1 MFTKGILTE
10 QGVGSSLV
18 KRREIKISL
27 FRRVSLYQAL
37 AKSRLSSLI
46 VLTTMASYALCP
58 VPDNLVTSS
67 LTTLLATATGTYLC
81 SASAN
86 TLNQIFETPFDAQMS
101 RTRARPLVRRLVS
114 LPHATTLAFSSGL
127 TGAIVLAT
135 MVNPTTACLGVANLI
150 LYAFFYTP
158 LKRIS
163 ITNTWLGALVGA
175 IPALMGATAAGAP
188 LNQLSSWLP
197 AGLLYVWQFPHFN
210 SLAHTLRRDYC
221 RAGYQMMSNVTAE
234 LNSRVSLRYALMTIP
249 LCSYLV
255 PSYGLTNQ
263 LFGWISLIPNLFLI
277 APAFRFWLSTPRATP
292 NLSYSK
298 TKELVHKVLSFEGT
312 KARQDLEAKKLFWAS
327 LIHLPCILI
336 LMMVC
341 KSSQS
346 QDDNNGEIRE

>member
-1 MFTKGILTE
+1 M
-10 QGVGSSLV
+10 SSTQQPGHL
-18 KRREIKISL
+18 ISNN
-27 FRRVSLYQAL
+27 
-37 AKSRLSSLI
+37 
-46 VLTTMASYALCP
+46 P
-58 VPDNLVTSS
+58 
-67 LTTLLATATGTYLC
+67 TGTYLC

-101 RTRARPLVRRLVS
+101 RTQARPLVRRLVS

-135 MVNPTTACLGVANLI
+135 M
-150 LYAFFYTP
+150 
-158 LKRIS
+158 RIS

-197 AGLLYVWQFPHFN
+197 AGLIYVWQFPHFN
-210 SLAHTLRRDYC
+210 SLAHTLQRDYC
-221 RAGYQMMSNVTAE
+221 WAGYQMMSNVTAE

-263 LFGWISLIPNLFLI
+263 LFGWISLIPKLFLI
-277 APAFRFWLSTPRATP
+277 EPAFLFWLSTPIATP
-292 NLSYSK
+292 ILSYSK
-298 TKELVHKVLSFEGT
+298 TKELVHKILNCEGT

-327 LIHLPCILI
+327 LIHLPCVLI

-346 QDDNNGEIRE
+346 QDDINGEIKE

>member
-1 MFTKGILTE
+1 MFTKGILKE
-10 QGVGSSLV
+10 QGVGSSLGITLPGTSKV
-18 KRREIKISL
+18 KTVIVDSHYNNGQLCVMSSTQQPGHLISNN
-27 FRRVSLYQAL
+27 
-37 AKSRLSSLI
+37 
-46 VLTTMASYALCP
+46 P
-58 VPDNLVTSS
+58 
-67 LTTLLATATGTYLC
+67 TGTYLC

-101 RTRARPLVRRLVS
+101 RTQARPLWTDWCNCSCNHGKPYNS
-114 LPHATTLAFSSGL
+114 LP
-127 TGAIVLAT
+127 
-135 MVNPTTACLGVANLI
+135 VANLI

-197 AGLLYVWQFPHFN
+197 AGLIYVWQFPHFN
-210 SLAHTLRRDYC
+210 SLAHTLQRDYC
-221 RAGYQMMSNVTAE
+221 WAGYQMMSNVTAE

-263 LFGWISLIPNLFLI
+263 LFGWISLIPKLFLI
-277 APAFRFWLSTPRATP
+277 EPAFLFWLSTPIATP
-292 NLSYSK
+292 ILSYSK
-298 TKELVHKVLSFEGT
+298 TKELVHKILNCEGT

-327 LIHLPCILI
+327 LIHLP
-336 LMMVC
+336 
-341 KSSQS
+341 QS
-346 QDDNNGEIRE
+346 QDDINGEIKE